1 MATTTTTTT
10 NKVKAIPDGYH
21 SVTPYLCIKGA
32 QRALDFYQKAFSAEV
47 LYKLDM
53 PDGRIGHA
61 EIQIGNSRLML
72 SDEMPEMPDAI
83 AKSPASL
90 GGSTAGYNIY
100 VEDVD
105 ARFKQAVGAGAK
117 VRRPVTNQ
125 FYGDRSGT
133 VEDPFGHFWTIS
145 THVEDISPDE
155 IVKRAAKL
163 TGG

>member
-1 MATTTTTTT
+1 MATTAK
-10 NKVKAIPDGYH
+10 KVKAIPDGYH

-32 QRALDFYQKAFSAEV
+32 KQALDFYRKAFGAEA
-47 LYKLDM
+47 LYKLEV

-61 EIQIGNSRLML
+61 EIQIGNSRIML
-72 SDEMPEMPDAI
+72 SDEMPEMPDALTR
-83 AKSPASL
+83 SPSKL
-90 GGSTAGYNIY
+90 GGSTIGLAIY

-105 ARFKQAVGAGAK
+105 ARFQQAVQAGAK

-145 THVEDISPDE
+145 THVEDVSPDE
-155 IVKRAAKL
+155 IMQRAAGMA
-163 TGG
+163 GG